1 MCYKPMKYWVRK
13 CYKMVINSWIIIIIS
28 LSNDHSFMHLT
39 VSQSNS
45 VPGVIS
51 GTENKMI
58 KIPILTLEEH
68 LKLRIKRYPPYSIL
82 KQIITDLEVHIS
94 WNQSSF
100 SKTEYML
107 NILFASL
114 TCADVNLYHPP
125 VFHVKTPLKP
135 HLFLPKLPSSLEL
148 FTQVTLTVCDM
159 DIHIPQH
166 GMTVFFF
173 FFFWLV

>member
-1 MCYKPMKYWVRK
+1 
-13 CYKMVINSWIIIIIS
+13 
-28 LSNDHSFMHLT
+28 MHLT

-94 WNQSSF
+94 
-100 SKTEYML
+100 
-107 NILFASL
+107 
-114 TCADVNLYHPP
+114 
-125 VFHVKTPLKP
+125 
-135 HLFLPKLPSSLEL
+135 
-148 FTQVTLTVCDM
+148 
-159 DIHIPQH
+159 
-166 GMTVFFF
+166 
-173 FFFWLV
+173 